1 MNTKSLLAILFS
13 LFFITSCSKYKG
25 DLPSPTPKSEDLIV
39 FQNVNLIPMTDE
51 KIIKNQTV
59 LVKGS
64 RIIAIGPSNTIA
76 VPENSQ
82 RIDGTGAYL
91 MPGLAD
97 MHMHTTDNWDDW
109 SSDWPVSPFDLYLA
123 NGVTTI
129 RCFGPHGDTLW
140 LCPSLER

>member
-1 MNTKSLLAILFS
+1 
-13 LFFITSCSKYKG
+13 
-25 DLPSPTPKSEDLIV
+25 
-39 FQNVNLIPMTDE
+39 MTNE
-51 KIIKNQTV
+51 KIVKGQTV
-59 LVKGS
+59 LVKGK
-64 RIIAIGPSNTIA
+64 RIIEIGPSKRITVPQNTKA
-76 VPENSQ
+76 
-82 RIDGTGAYL
+82 IDGTGAYL

-97 MHMHTTDNWDDW
+97 MHMHITDNWDDW